1 LPDWLRGGGVRAL
14 AGVGRIRGGMATGYR
29 RVGGFFRGWM
39 GAGSRNAARLNF
51 GVRGGNSA
59 PAPAVAGLV
68 LLAVSIWFG
77 FGLQRVFA

>member
-1 LPDWLRGGGVRAL
+1 MVGWPPDTAVLGD
-14 AGVGRIRGGMATGYR
+14 
-29 RVGGFFRGWM
+29 FFRGWM